1 MIPQGER
8 GPRVSSSGTVTYYT
22 TVQVLYLLSCLWK
35 TIFKPLTHTSLEKY
49 IEDTYNVVKL
59 ESPLN
64 HGVFIN
70 VSEPVED

>member
-1 MIPQGER
+1 M
-8 GPRVSSSGTVTYYT
+8 
-22 TVQVLYLLSCLWK
+22 
-35 TIFKPLTHTSLEKY
+35 FKPLTHTSLEKY